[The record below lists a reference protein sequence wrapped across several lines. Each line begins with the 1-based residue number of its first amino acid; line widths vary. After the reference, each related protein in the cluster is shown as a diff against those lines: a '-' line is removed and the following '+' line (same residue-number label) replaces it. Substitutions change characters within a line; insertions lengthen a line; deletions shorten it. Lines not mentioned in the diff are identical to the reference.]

1 MAKQQ
6 KNNLV
11 KNASI
16 LMVATIISRII
27 GLIYRR
33 PLGSVL
39 GSVGLGY
46 YGYAS
51 NLYAILLLISS
62 YSIPMAV
69 SKIVSE
75 RLALRRYKSAQKVFR
90 GALMYAA
97 IVGGVAALIAFFGGS
112 ILLPANQQNALPA
125 LRVLAPTIFLSAILG
140 VFRGYFQAHQT
151 MTPTSVS
158 QICEQIM
165 NAFISV
171 FAAWMLIRTFAGG
184 DKTQRAI
191 LGAVGG
197 TMGTGAGVITGLIV
211 MLIIFGINRSYFR
224 RERRHDHSNEEESYG
239 EVIRIIFLM
248 VTPIIFTTFINNA
261 STYLDSYLF
270 SSILGWHGVNSDTIS
285 SWYGE
290 YSNYYIPMINIPLS
304 LASASASAMMPEVSG
319 EYATGRISRA
329 NHQINQ
335 TIRLT
340 MFITLPCMIGMMVL
354 AYPIMGVLFPSAS
367 NLASKL
373 LFTGAIYVLPA
384 ALSTIT
390 GSVLQSIGEQKTA
403 LINAGISL
411 VLNLVILAAMLLVAP
426 GMGIYAV
433 MIANILYSVFYA
445 IFNQI
450 MIARFLGFKNEFLST
465 YIQPLMASLI
475 MGAGA
480 LAIYELIFHL
490 TRRPFIGLV
499 VSILIAI
506 LIYMVSYV
514 FVSGTTEKEMK
525 KFPMGTKIVR
535 VLRILRVYR

>member
-1 MAKQQ
+1 
-6 KNNLV
+6 
-11 KNASI
+11 
-16 LMVATIISRII
+16 MVATIISRII

-90 GALMYAA
+90 GALIYAA
-97 IVGGVAALIAFFGGS
+97 IVGGIAALIAFFGGS

-171 FAAWMLIRTFAGG
+171 FAAWLLIKTFAGG

-197 TMGTGAGVITGLIV
+197 TMGTGAGVLTGLVV
-211 MLIIFGINRSYFR
+211 MLIIFGINRSYFK

-367 NLASKL
+367 NLASRL

-411 VLNLVILAAMLLVAP
+411 VLNLVILAVMLLVAP

-465 YIQPLMASLI
+465 YIQPLIASVI

-480 LAIYELIFHL
+480 LVIYQLIFHL

-514 FVSGTTEKEMK
+514 FVSGTTEEEMK
-525 KFPMGTKIVR
+525 KFPMGTRIVK

>member
-6 KNNLV
+6 KSNLV

-75 RLALRRYKSAQKVFR
+75 RLALRKYKSAQKVFR
-90 GALMYAA
+90 GALIYAA
-97 IVGGVAALIAFFGGS
+97 LVGGIAALVAFFGGS

-165 NAFISV
+165 NAIISV
-171 FAAWMLIRTFAGG
+171 LAAWLLIRNFAGG

-197 TMGTGAGVITGLIV
+197 TMGTGAGVLTGLVV
-211 MLIIFGINRSYFR
+211 MLIIFGINRSYFK

-367 NLASKL
+367 SLASKL

-411 VLNLVILAAMLLVAP
+411 VLNLVILAVMLLVAP

-465 YIQPLMASLI
+465 YIQPLIASVI

-480 LAIYELIFHL
+480 LVIYELIFHL

-499 VSILIAI
+499 VSILIAM
-506 LIYMVSYV
+506 LIYMISYV
-514 FVSGTTEKEMK
+514 FVSGTTEEEMK
-525 KFPMGTKIVR
+525 KFPMGTRIVK
-535 VLRILRVYR
+535 VLRALRVYR